1 MRYQVT
7 DSVRILD
14 GVGPRLAE
22 GLSLMGIETI
32 GDLIYWKPR
41 GYLDGSQVV
50 SVSEAKPGAVV
61 ALKLTVQTLKQDRV
75 RGGRLPLIRVVA
87 GDETGEIG
95 LQWFNQPYLAP
106 KLQPGREWVVMGKVG
121 WFNGAKVMVSPR
133 LEESGRIIP
142 RYPQTKLVTS
152 TFISKLVSQ
161 VIGATEVP
169 EILPDEVR
177 LEYGVLPISEAL
189 KYLHQPESM
198 GQVEEASQTLAICEA
213 WQFFRSLSP
222 AETYAKQDGRR
233 IPADADFLAATV
245 AKLPFALTAGQK
257 RVVWDAALQMQDG
270 KVMTRL
276 LNGDV
281 GSGKTVVASL
291 LACLVAKA
299 GYQSIFIAP
308 TEILAQQHYQSIGK
322 LFQEVG
328 LRVALWTGSKKE
340 EAALGEADLVIGTH
354 ALLNGG
360 YRVGSVALVVIDE
373 QHRFGVRQRSLL
385 RDAHQVP
392 PHVLS
397 MTATPIPRSL
407 ALTLFAGLEVSFL
420 REKPAGRQPIV
431 TELVGSA
438 TARSRMEEVILSE
451 VSQGRQVF
459 VICPAITESEDE
471 GEPEQLLHLFPSST
485 SGAKKAVEQEAAR
498 LQERFPNL
506 KIGVVHGKLTSQKKA
521 EVMREMAEGQ
531 VDILV
536 ATTVV
541 EVGVDVPNASVLV
554 VENAESFGLAQL
566 HQLRGRVGRGTVASY
581 CFLVSSSSSQV
592 ARERLS
598 VLVDSN
604 DGFEIAEADLALRGP
619 GDLTGISQA
628 GLPEFRFATLSRLDQ
643 LVEVRDRLHAYQQ
656 VHPDYKLSESQTTY
670 SGIEVKLE

>member
-7 DSVRILD
+7 DPVRILD

-22 GLSLMGIETI
+22 GLALMGIETI
-32 GDLIYWKPR
+32 GDLMFWKPR
-41 GYLDGSQVV
+41 AYLDGSQVKA
-50 SVSEAKPGAVV
+50 VSEVKPGETV
-61 ALKLTVQTLKQDRV
+61 AMKLTVHTMKQDRV

-95 LQWFNQPYLAP
+95 LQWFNQPYLAA
-106 KLQPGREWVVMGKVG
+106 KLQPGREYVVMGKVG
-121 WFNGAKVMVSPR
+121 WFNGHKVMVSPR

-152 TFISKLVSQ
+152 TFLGKLVSQ
-161 VIGATEVP
+161 VLETTEVP
-169 EILPDEVR
+169 E
-177 LEYGVLPISEAL
+177 VLPNEVTLERGLLPIATAL
-189 KYLHQPESM
+189 KYLHQPLSM
-198 GQVEEASQTLAICEA
+198 SEVEEASKTLAVCEA

-222 AETYAKQDGRR
+222 AETYAKQEGRK
-233 IPADADFLAATV
+233 IPADAEFLAATV
-245 AKLPFALTAGQK
+245 AKLPFSLTAGQK
-257 RVVWDAALQMQDG
+257 RIVWDAALQMQDG

-308 TEILAQQHYQSIGK
+308 TEILAVQHYQSIGK

-420 REKPAGRQPIV
+420 REKPVGRQPIV
-431 TELVGSA
+431 TTLVGSA
-438 TARSRMEEVILSE
+438 AARSRMEEVILTE

-471 GEPEQLLHLFPSST
+471 GEPEGLLHLF
-485 SGAKKAVEQEAAR
+485 SGGEGIAKKAVEQEATR
-498 LQERFPNL
+498 LQGRFPQL

-521 EVMREMAEGQ
+521 SVMQMMAEGQ

-554 VENAESFGLAQL
+554 VENAERFGLAQL
-566 HQLRGRVGRGTVASY
+566 HQLRGRVGRGSAASY
-581 CFLVSSSSSQV
+581 CFLVSGSSSLQ
-592 ARERLS
+592 ARERLQ
-598 VLVDSN
+598 VLVDSD
-604 DGFEIAEADLALRGP
+604 DGFEIAEADLAQRGP

-643 LVEVRDRLHAYQQ
+643 LVEVRDSLHAYQQ
-656 VHPDYKLSESQTTY
+656 LHPEYKLSEGQITY